1 MDDAGTLARRLQIN
15 VVYGMHSG
23 LALLMDVYQPRH
35 GNGYGVIY
43 INGSG
48 WHAPLA
54 YDAQPL
60 KQTPLGLPYIEAM
73 RAGGY
78 TVFAINHRAAPRFR
92 YPCPLEDAQ
101 RAVRFIRHHAGRFG
115 VRPDRI
121 GACGGSSGGHLV
133 SLLGTL
139 PGAGDPDDPDLV
151 NREHARVQCVVA
163 RAPPVD
169 LTRFAGTGGSCVVDG
184 FIGMLVR
191 GEADGAY
198 PTEHRTYREAS
209 PINHV
214 SGSAPPFLLIH
225 GNADEIVPYEQSE
238 LMQAA
243 LKAVGVP
250 VQLVCIEGARHG
262 PDFPGANTPP
272 EYLDAMVRWFDRHLR
287 AAGAAAHNG

>member
-1 MDDAGTLARRLQIN
+1 MDEAGTHARRIQSN

-23 LALLMDVYQPRH
+23 LALLMDVHQPAR
-35 GNGYGVIY
+35 GNGCAIVY

-48 WHAPLA
+48 WHAPLGF
-54 YDAQPL
+54 DAEPL
-60 KQTPLGLPYIEAM
+60 KETPLGLPWIDAM
-73 RAGGY
+73 CAGGY

-92 YPCPLEDAQ
+92 YPCAVEDAQ
-101 RAVRFIRHHAGRFG
+101 RAVRFVRHQAARFG
-115 VRPDRI
+115 IRPQRI

-139 PGAGDPDDPDLV
+139 RGNGDPDDPDPV
-151 NREHARVQCVVA
+151 NRADASVQCVVA

-169 LTRFAGTGGSCVVDG
+169 LTRFVGTGGSGGVAG

-198 PTEHRTYREAS
+198 ATEHRTYREAS

-214 SGSAPPFLLIH
+214 SASAPPFLLIH
-225 GNADEIVPYEQSE
+225 GDADEIVPFEQSE

-243 LKAVGVP
+243 LQSVGVP
-250 VQLVCIEGARHG
+250 AQLISIEGARHG
-262 PDFPGANTPP
+262 PDFPGTTGTTD
-272 EYLDAMVRWFDRHLR
+272 YLGALVRWFDLHLR
-287 AAGAAAHNG
+287 GASGAAAP